1 MELQMIPISA
11 LRGVG
16 PKKVQA
22 YHKLGVDTLYDLLQL
37 YPRGYEDWSSPFT
50 IVTAPLNEPCCIL
63 ATVLHT
69 PDEHFV
75 RKNMTLYRFRVSDGA
90 QVMHITLF
98 NAAYTAKKLVPG
110 KQYLFFGTVTKKGN
124 RYEMTAPRIEEMT
137 DARIRPIYPQTAG
150 LSSKVI
156 EKDMRQL
163 LADYDAAFEQ
173 EWLPQH
179 IRRKFSLCAARF
191 AWQNIHFPK
200 DGEAVRIAKRR
211 LIFEELFLFQ
221 LGLSQLRKRSRAHT
235 GAVIS
240 ADYTKQFACLLPY
253 TLTGAQQRAIADGV
267 KDMQQT
273 VPMCRLIQG
282 DVGSGKTA
290 VAAALA
296 FTAVKNKLQVAL
308 MAPTDILAR
317 QHFAGLSQLL
327 GNHLH
332 IELLTASM
340 PTPEK
345 RQVLTGLKDGSVQF
359 VVGTH
364 ALLSQKVEFENL
376 GLVITDEQHRFG
388 VAQRAAL
395 AEKGK
400 HPHLLVMSATPIPR
414 TLALLVYGDL
424 DVSVLDELPPGRK
437 PIDTY
442 AVDTGKRE
450 RVYRYIRKHIEQG
463 RQAYIVCPL
472 IEQSEQ
478 SGDLTAAK
486 EYYDTLK
493 NGAFAG
499 ISTALLHG
507 QMKGKEK
514 DAVMAAFATGEIKI
528 LISTVVIEVGVDVP
542 NAVLMVIENAER
554 FGLAQLHQLRGRV
567 GRGKHASTC
576 ILISDATGE
585 EATKRLKTMCSTSDG
600 FKIAEEDLK
609 MRGPGDFFGTKQH
622 GLPKMR
628 IADLISDMNVLRQAG
643 DAVKEIVKIDPTL
656 CLPEHNALAKAVSD
670 LFTVTGDTA
679 N

>member
-1 MELQMIPISA
+1 MELHTTPISA

-16 PKKVQA
+16 PRKAQS

-50 IVTAPLNEPCCIL
+50 IVTAPLDQPCCIL

-69 PDEHFV
+69 PNEHFV

-90 QVMHITLF
+90 HVLHVTLF
-98 NAAYTAKKLVPG
+98 NAGYTAKHLVPG
-110 KQYLFFGTVTKKGN
+110 QQYLFFGTVTKKGN
-124 RYEMTAPRIEEMT
+124 RYEMSAPRIEQAR
-137 DARIRPIYPQTAG
+137 DARIRPVYPQTAG

-163 LADYDAAFEQ
+163 LADFDAAFEQ
-173 EWLPQH
+173 EWLPQN
-179 IRRKFSLCAARF
+179 IRRNFSLCTARF

-221 LGLSQLRKRSRAHT
+221 LGLSQLRRRSRAHT
-235 GAVIS
+235 GAVITT
-240 ADYTKQFACLLPY
+240 DYTEYFASLLPY
-253 TLTGAQQRAIADGV
+253 TLTGAQKRAIADGV
-267 KDMQQT
+267 KDMQNSF
-273 VPMCRLIQG
+273 PMCRLIQG

-296 FTAVKNKLQVAL
+296 FTAVKNELQVAL

-317 QHFAGLSQLL
+317 QHFAGLSRLL
-327 GNHLH
+327 GGHLR

-340 PTPEK
+340 PAAEK
-345 RQVLTGLKDGSVQF
+345 RRVIAGLAEGQVDF

-364 ALLSQKVEFENL
+364 ALLSQKVEFQNL

-388 VAQRAAL
+388 VAQRATL
-395 AEKGK
+395 TNKGN

-424 DVSVLDELPPGRK
+424 DVSILDELPPGRK

-478 SGDLTAAK
+478 SGELTAAK
-486 EYYDTLK
+486 EYYKTLK

-499 ISTALLHG
+499 IPTALLHG
-507 QMKGKEK
+507 QMPGKEK
-514 DAVMAAFATGEIKI
+514 DAVMAAFAAGDIKI

-567 GRGKHASTC
+567 GRGEHASTC

-628 IADLISDMNVLRQAG
+628 IADLITDMNILRQAG
-643 DAVKEIVKIDPTL
+643 DAVKEILQTDPTL
-656 CLPEHNALAKAVSD
+656 CLPEHKALATAVAN